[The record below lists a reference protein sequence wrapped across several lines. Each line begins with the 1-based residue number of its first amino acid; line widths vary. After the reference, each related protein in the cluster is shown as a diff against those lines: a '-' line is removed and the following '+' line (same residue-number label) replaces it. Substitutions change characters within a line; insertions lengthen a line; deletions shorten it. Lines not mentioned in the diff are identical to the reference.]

1 MPGTTA
7 IRGTSFSLETPNTQ
21 IVFARRGDVWT
32 FAHIGEKG
40 GTPGE
45 YATLAAMRPVN
56 DDQGSVSMET
66 YPAFGSDRC
75 RDNGAKSVGHKFGAL
90 QVRHCDGDESVQW
103 KCVRASLVG
112 GSHAVFEL
120 ADKKHSGFRAIQH
133 FSASPD
139 CDVFETWVE
148 IVNGEEAPVAL
159 SRMDTFC
166 LDTIGIDEQFHVM
179 SLCGLWAN
187 EANVSECRL
196 ERGQKIVLGA
206 RSGIHDAWECNP
218 AFMLSMGNRATEE
231 TGRVLAG
238 ALCWSG
244 TWEISFQHVCT
255 HEIRVNAGVANISGP
270 YVLDAGKSIALPKFV
285 FTFSDRGKGAATRAL
300 HRWARRHLMPHP
312 GEREVL
318 LNAWEGAYFTFD
330 EKVLTGMMDGTKALG
345 GELFVVDD
353 GWFGR
358 GKYARN
364 NERVGLGDWFVN
376 REKLPHGLAWLAS
389 QARRRGLKFGL
400 WFEPEMASMQ
410 SELVEAH
417 PDWVLQEAG
426 RPIRCGRGF
435 SQVVLDMT
443 NPAVRDGVF
452 SIIDATI
459 REIDGLDYIKWDAN
473 TEILNAGSPFLGPG
487 KQANLWFDYTQ
498 GVYELFA
505 RLRAAHPGIVFQ
517 ACASG
522 GGHAEFGFLG
532 HADEF
537 WGSDNSCAQ
546 QRVLIQWGESQFY
559 PAAAM
564 ACHVTAV
571 PNHQTG
577 RDASLKYRFDV
588 AMSGRLGIELQP
600 GNMKPEEVDFA
611 KRCVANYK
619 RLRPV
624 IQNGDLWRLAS
635 PYETDHSAL
644 LFVSGDKRRA
654 VVMVYGLNRRYNDG
668 RPAPLRLV
676 GLDPAKRYRIE
687 EINVVEPGRGLH
699 TDLDG
704 KMISG
709 AALASGGIAFDLG
722 PGDDSLVLEL
732 TAGAAAH
739 RAAART

>member
-1 MPGTTA
+1 
-7 IRGTSFSLETPNTQ
+7 
-21 IVFARRGDVWT
+21 
-32 FAHIGEKG
+32 
-40 GTPGE
+40 
-45 YATLAAMRPVN
+45 
-56 DDQGSVSMET
+56 
-66 YPAFGSDRC
+66 
-75 RDNGAKSVGHKFGAL
+75 
-90 QVRHCDGDESVQW
+90 
-103 KCVRASLVG
+103 
-112 GSHAVFEL
+112 
-120 ADKKHSGFRAIQH
+120 
-133 FSASPD
+133 
-139 CDVFETWVE
+139 
-148 IVNGEEAPVAL
+148 
-159 SRMDTFC
+159 
-166 LDTIGIDEQFHVM
+166 
-179 SLCGLWAN
+179 
-187 EANVSECRL
+187 
-196 ERGQKIVLGA
+196 
-206 RSGIHDAWECNP
+206 
-218 AFMLSMGNRATEE
+218 
-231 TGRVLAG
+231 
-238 ALCWSG
+238 
-244 TWEISFQHVCT
+244 
-255 HEIRVNAGVANISGP
+255 
-270 YVLDAGKSIALPKFV
+270 
-285 FTFSDRGKGAATRAL
+285 
-300 HRWARRHLMPHP
+300 
-312 GEREVL
+312 
-318 LNAWEGAYFTFD
+318 
-330 EKVLTGMMDGTKALG
+330 
-345 GELFVVDD
+345 
-353 GWFGR
+353 
-358 GKYARN
+358 
-364 NERVGLGDWFVN
+364 
-376 REKLPHGLAWLAS
+376 
-389 QARRRGLKFGL
+389 
-400 WFEPEMASMQ
+400 MQ

-417 PDWVLQEAG
+417 PDWILQEAG

-644 LFVSGDKRRA
+644 LFVSEDKRRA
-654 VVMVYGLNRRYNDG
+654 AVMVYGLNRRYNDG

-676 GLDPAKRYRIE
+676 GLDPAKRYRIG

-709 AALASGGIAFDLG
+709 AALAAGGIAFDLG

-732 TAGAAAH
+732 TAARATAH